1 MAHVEI
7 YSSMLCGFCHSAK
20 RLLKAKQA
28 EFTEFDV
35 LFHLMRRG
43 EMMSRAGGRTSVP
56 QIFIDGRHIIGC
68 EELYAMDAEGKLNK
82 LLTAQGDPP

>member
-43 EMMSRAGGRTSVP
+43 EMMSRAGGRTSV
-56 QIFIDGRHIIGC
+56 FIDGRHIGGC

-82 LLTAQGDPP
+82 SLTAQGDPP